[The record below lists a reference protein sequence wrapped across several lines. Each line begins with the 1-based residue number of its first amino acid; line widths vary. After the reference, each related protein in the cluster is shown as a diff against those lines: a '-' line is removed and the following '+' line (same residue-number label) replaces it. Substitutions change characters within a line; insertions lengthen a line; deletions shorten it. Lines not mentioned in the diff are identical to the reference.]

1 MIPTPPSA
9 PKAAT
14 NPMTTPEMM
23 RDQSR
28 RSASL
33 RSRERLHASKIVGI
47 ILYTDPLPNP
57 DRTNNATKQ
66 TK

>member
-1 MIPTPPSA
+1 
-9 PKAAT
+9 
-14 NPMTTPEMM
+14 MTTPEMM